1 VAQPAPAVT
10 TSQSVTASTG
20 SLTNLTTTVSR
31 STSASKTESSGSGD
45 EVPISTQALFTGR
58 GGRILPNRVSVPP
71 FIAVTVVLHGA
82 DRGRYSLTLGDKRLQ
97 VGEARDQASLK
108 LHGLKPGGRYV
119 LTTGGGQPPSVTI
132 VANAEP
138 GP

>member
-1 VAQPAPAVT
+1 V
-10 TSQSVTASTG
+10 SVTAST
-20 SLTNLTTTVSR
+20 SRLLSVQTTH

-82 DRGRYSLTLGDKRLQ
+82 DRGRYSLTLGNRRLQ
-97 VGEARDQASLK
+97 VGESRDSASMK

-119 LTTGGGQPPSVTI
+119 MSTGGGQPASVSV